1 MPSLS
6 SCWGSWWLVV
16 DALPHSAASLKGDS
30 CLARSGVGFWQAFS
44 TYKIISLFILET
56 KFNYCALNIS
66 PHVYCI
72 YQFILIITLRRV
84 FNYFCFYN
92 ITFRCGGVSSLLP
105 QCESW
110 GSNSGPRAGSKCPY
124 HWAIL
129 LAHGVSCVNGGSG
142 GLVIN
147 PRHSYQEERGTC
159 YSNLGVDSISRSL
172 SVLHVLWSGN
182 CGFNPLKIL
191 K

>member
-1 MPSLS
+1 M
-6 SCWGSWWLVV
+6 V

-72 YQFILIITLRRV
+72 YQFIVIITLRRV

-92 ITFRCGGVSSLLP
+92 IT
-105 QCESW
+105 
-110 GSNSGPRAGSKCPY
+110 
-124 HWAIL
+124 
-129 LAHGVSCVNGGSG
+129 
-142 GLVIN
+142 
-147 PRHSYQEERGTC
+147 
-159 YSNLGVDSISRSL
+159 LGVEV
-172 SVLHVLWSGN
+172 SVHSCHNVSPGVQTQVLGLEASALTTEPSCWLMVSVV
-182 CGFNPLKIL
+182 
-191 K
+191 